1 VLAVVQKWGN
11 SQGLSF
17 SKDILNKA
25 QLSIGDEVFV
35 SVQDRQIIVK
45 AAAQVVRGKYS
56 LQELLAKMPH
66 DYKPYEENWGSPVGK
81 EIW

>member
-1 VLAVVQKWGN
+1 MLAVVQKCGN

-35 SVQDRQIIVK
+35 TDTF
-45 AAAQVVRGKYS
+45 S
-56 LQELLAKMPH
+56 LTNVAIH
-66 DYKPYEENWGSPVGK
+66 
-81 EIW
+81 